1 MSVPLDFCSSSENA
15 SRDLAWAVRARF
27 EAPWPLSVSSGVAA
41 EPLDLKWLAIA
52 MNFLSSAAPTGLKTW
67 AIGLRALAKATVSLW
82 MMDSPIGSAAA
93 FLKMNAV
100 RIMSSS
106 ASGGALAGVR
116 T

>member
-1 MSVPLDFCSSSENA
+1 MSVPLDFCSSSEKA

-41 EPLDLKWLAIA
+41 EPLDLKWLAMA

-67 AIGLRALAKATVSLW
+67 ASGLRALAKAVVSLW
-82 MMDSPIGSAAA
+82 MIDSPTGSARGLLEDERGADHV
-93 FLKMNAV
+93 L
-100 RIMSSS
+100 I
-106 ASGGALAGVR
+106 ASGGAFAGVR